1 MKNKV
6 ESILFVLFITIVM
19 IVNII
24 VKDNTVSYAERRK
37 LQTLPEFKIS
47 TILDSTYFTKFDKYT
62 VDQFVFRDGYRSVK
76 SYVSYNILNN
86 YDNNGYFMVGDN
98 IFKMMYPLNEN
109 DLNKTIN
116 KINSINEKY
125 LSNNNVYYS
134 IIPDK
139 NYYINDSKHLKID
152 YNKMFSIINNGIEN
166 SEYID
171 ITSYLTLDDYYKTD
185 LHWKQESIEDV
196 SDVLLSAMNNY
207 ITNTKYNKEQVGY
220 FYGTYSSQS
229 GFNTNKD
236 ELNILTNSYINDS
249 EVLYLENNSFNKVY
263 NLNKFDGMDPYDVFL
278 DGASS
283 LIEVNTN
290 NDTDKELIVFRDS
303 FGSSLVPLL
312 LQNYRKITIID
323 VRYISSDIINSYV
336 EFNNQDVLFIYS
348 TLIFNTN
355 ILK

>member
-62 VDQFVFRDGYRSVK
+62 VDQFVFRDEYRSVK

-98 IFKMMYPLNEN
+98 IFKMMYPLNES

-116 KINSINEKY
+116 KLNSINEKY
-125 LSNNNVYYS
+125 LTNNNVYYS

-139 NYYINDSKHLKID
+139 SYYLNDSKHLKID
-152 YNKMFSIINNGIEN
+152 YDKMFNIINNGIKN

-196 SDVLLSAMNNY
+196 SDVLLSEMNND
-207 ITNTKYNKEQVGY
+207 ISNTKYNKEQVGY

-249 EVLYLENNSFNKVY
+249 EVWYLENNSFNKVY